1 MKTQKLILFLILM
14 GMSMISYSQY
24 YFGATT
30 IPEIA
35 TENDS
40 ITVVDTFH
48 LTMSNDYKINTV
60 ITKTP
65 DTITIHMCYYYAGGL
80 ALAPTQIEYTNIGKL
95 VPGQYIVK
103 IEGAMTQN
111 FSCSPSFD
119 FINSV
124 TFPLQVIAN
133 PTVINETIEEQIKF
147 GSQLIH
153 DRLVFDTLPLSSSI
167 KIYDIQGRYL
177 YSHDND
183 EKQLIIETSNWTK
196 GIYVVSI
203 QTNGEHKRWRV
214 IKE

>member
-1 MKTQKLILFLILM
+1 M

-30 IPEIA
+30 IPKIA

-65 DTITIHMCYYYAGGL
+65 DTITIHMCYYSAGGL

-95 VPGQYIVK
+95 MPGQYIVK

-119 FINSV
+119 FINSL
-124 TFPLQVIAN
+124 TFPLQVLAN
-133 PTVINETIEEQIKF
+133 TTSINETLEEQIKCS
-147 GSQLIH
+147 SQLIH
-153 DRLVFDTLPLSSSI
+153 DKLQFDNLPFSSLI
-167 KIYDIQGRYL
+167 KIYDMQGRYI
-177 YSHDND
+177 YTHDND
-183 EKQLIIETSNWTK
+183 EKQLTIETSNWAK

-203 QTNGEHKRWRV
+203 QTNGEYKRWRV